1 MPEPQ
6 GAERPEAERLLVISR
21 QVVVEGAEPRYLL
34 VRWPDWPHPALLSIA
49 PPGAED
55 DLDDAVASLLKA
67 RLRVSSGAVR
77 LGTTRVP
84 VRMPQPRFG
93 LVSTGWLRPAA
104 VEVSGEP
111 ETDALL
117 EGFEALTAAEALA
130 ALTTDVERAVFREGA
145 ALF

>member
-1 MPEPQ
+1 MPEP
-6 GAERPEAERLLVISR
+6 RPEAERLLVISR
-21 QVVVEGAEPRYLL
+21 QAEVEGTEPRYLL

-49 PPGAED
+49 RPGAED
-55 DLDDAVASLLKA
+55 DLDAAVASLLDA

-77 LGTTRVP
+77 LSATRVP

-93 LVSTGWLRPAA
+93 RVSTGWLRPAA
-104 VEVSGEP
+104 VEVSGQP
-111 ETDALL
+111 QTDALL
-117 EGFEALTAAEALA
+117 EGFESLTLEEALA

>member
-1 MPEPQ
+1 MPEPHD
-6 GAERPEAERLLVISR
+6 AERPEAERLLVISR
-21 QVVVEGAEPRYLL
+21 QAAVAGAEPRYLL

-49 PPGAED
+49 PPGAAD
-55 DLDDAVASLLKA
+55 DLDEAVASLLDA
-67 RLRVSSGAVR
+67 RLHVSSGPVR
-77 LGTTRVP
+77 LGARRVP

-93 LVSTGWLRPAA
+93 LVTTGWLRPAA
-104 VEVSGEP
+104 VEVSGDP

-117 EGFEALTAAEALA
+117 EGFDALTHEEALA